1 MTARG
6 EVAKRGWERGVDK
19 HNITT
24 AADIGLRR
32 DQIHEARQL
41 RDANAAG
48 SDPRE

>member
-1 MTARG
+1 VRALDG
-6 EVAKRGWERGVDK
+6 GQKRVSDT
-19 HNITT
+19 NPIAT

-48 SDPRE
+48 SDPCD